1 MYPTLERIGYYRLS
15 GYWYPF
21 HQVRLTPN
29 HPPGYEVLESF
40 RPGTDFGK
48 VFDLYVFDKRLRLL
62 FLDAIERIEIG
73 LRVDIALRLGAR
85 DPWAHRMPQHLHGN
99 FTKRPDPRTGRIR
112 HQDWLQR
119 LDDLTAQSREDFVR
133 HFTAKYSSPLPIWM
147 VIELWDFGL
156 LSHFL
161 TGLQV
166 ADQTVIASKYGLPR
180 RELLTTWV
188 RSISH
193 IRNICAH
200 HSRLWNRSPTD
211 QPKPP
216 MAGEIPLLDH
226 LAADH
231 YGQTRLYAPA
241 AVIQYLLR
249 TINPTTSWGDRLR
262 QHLATFPA
270 VPTISVAQTG
280 FPSDW
285 DQLPLW
291 N

>member
-1 MYPTLERIGYYRLS
+1 
-15 GYWYPF
+15 
-21 HQVRLTPN
+21 VR
-29 HPPGYEVLESF
+29 V
-40 RPGTDFGK
+40 
-48 VFDLYVFDKRLRLL
+48 
-62 FLDAIERIEIG
+62 
-73 LRVDIALRLGAR
+73 
-85 DPWAHRMPQHLHGN
+85 
-99 FTKRPDPRTGRIR
+99 
-112 HQDWLQR
+112 
-119 LDDLTAQSREDFVR
+119 
-133 HFTAKYSSPLPIWM
+133 
-147 VIELWDFGL
+147 
-156 LSHFL
+156 
-161 TGLQV
+161 
-166 ADQTVIASKYGLPR
+166 
-180 RELLTTWV
+180 
-188 RSISH
+188 H

-200 HSRLWNRSPTD
+200 HSCLRNRSPTY

-241 AVIQYLLR
+241 AVMQYLLR

-291 N
+291 S